1 MNGALLHVDLPPLQ
15 LLRRLSHKLLST
27 GLRVSEIMALKWG
40 DFEALTLLVQRA
52 IEHGRVDEVKTEYS
66 RDHVPLDVGLA
77 QLLLSWRMTTA
88 FPQDDDWVFAN
99 LSTGK
104 PYHQEEIQKRHIKS
118 AARKAVLTRRSA
130 GTRFGTHIVLVSMR
144 RALQ

>member
-52 IEHGRVDEVKTEYS
+52 IVHGRVDEVKTEYS

-99 LSTGK
+99 LSTANHITRKKSRSGISKVPPGK
-104 PYHQEEIQKRHIKS
+104 R
-118 AARKAVLTRRSA
+118 VLTRRSA

>member
-52 IEHGRVDEVKTEYS
+52 IVHGRVDEVKTDIHAITF
-66 RDHVPLDVGLA
+66 RL
-77 QLLLSWRMTTA
+77 M
-88 FPQDDDWVFAN
+88 
-99 LSTGK
+99 
-104 PYHQEEIQKRHIKS
+104 
-118 AARKAVLTRRSA
+118 
-130 GTRFGTHIVLVSMR
+130 LV
-144 RALQ
+144 